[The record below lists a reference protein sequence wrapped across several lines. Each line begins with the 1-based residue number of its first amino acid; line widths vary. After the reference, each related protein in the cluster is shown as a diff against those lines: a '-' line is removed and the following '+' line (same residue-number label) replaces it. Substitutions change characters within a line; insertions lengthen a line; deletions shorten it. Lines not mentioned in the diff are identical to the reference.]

1 MCNQWFNSNGA
12 LVSDIYRNCDR
23 RLSQS
28 FQISVA
34 IETDVIFFG
43 ASYQPH
49 SQLVTNT
56 IFYIY
61 SPVRKTS
68 KMANIQTKESKK

>member
-1 MCNQWFNSNGA
+1 MCNQWFNANGA
-12 LVSDIYRNCDR
+12 LVSDIYRNRFR
-23 RLSQS
+23 RLSWS

-34 IETDVIFFG
+34 IETDVIFLG

-49 SQLVTNT
+49 SQLVTNS